1 MLTFSFSSQHSKVKN
16 LPKGLPSVQIGSTYQ
31 KKKVIII
38 TVIIT
43 IKAKNSNK
51 IMITID
57 NSNNNISS
65 NGSNNISSN
74 GSDNNKIIILKINV
88 IVIIIM

>member
-1 MLTFSFSSQHSKVKN
+1 
-16 LPKGLPSVQIGSTYQ
+16 
-31 KKKVIII
+31 
-38 TVIIT
+38 
-43 IKAKNSNK
+43 
-51 IMITID
+51 MITID